1 MAFRDV
7 RLREMRNRLVF
18 RFDPEQDLIAIVVQG
33 ELVEID
39 LNEYRLPQRQQN
51 ACAIGVDFQRV
62 NGDGAIDR

>member
-7 RLREMRNRLVF
+7 RLSEMRNRLVF

-39 LNEYRLPQRQQN
+39 LNDYRPRQRRDTM
-51 ACAIGVDFQRV
+51 GVDFQHV
-62 NGDGAIDR
+62 DGQERTT

>member
-7 RLREMRNRLVF
+7 RLRERRNRLVF

-39 LNEYRLPQRQQN
+39 LNEYRLPHQVQRDT
-51 ACAIGVDFQRV
+51 IGLDFGRV
-62 NGDGAIDR
+62 NGEERG

>member
-18 RFDPEQDLIAIVVQG
+18 RFDPEQDLIAIMVQG

-39 LNEYRLPQRQQN
+39 LNNYRLPHQVRHDT
-51 ACAIGVDFQRV
+51 IGVDFGHV
-62 NGDGAIDR
+62 DGQEPER

>member
-18 RFDPEQDLIAIVVQG
+18 RFDPEHDLIEIVVKG

-39 LNEYRLPQRQQN
+39 LNVYRLPTAQGRDS
-51 ACAIGVDFQRV
+51 IGIDFARV
-62 NGDGAIDR
+62 NGEERGR

>member
-33 ELVEID
+33 ELVQIN
-39 LNEYRLPQRQQN
+39 LNDYRLPHERRHDT
-51 ACAIGVDFQRV
+51 IGLDFARVDGQEPGR
-62 NGDGAIDR
+62 

>member
-7 RLREMRNRLVF
+7 RLRERRNRLVF

-39 LNEYRLPQRQQN
+39 LNQYRLPHQVRRDS
-51 ACAIGVDFQRV
+51 IGVDFGRV
-62 NGDGAIDR
+62 NGEERG

>member
-33 ELVEID
+33 ALVEID
-39 LNEYRLPQRQQN
+39 LNQYRLPHQVRHDT
-51 ACAIGVDFQRV
+51 IGVDFGHV
-62 NGDGAIDR
+62 DGEERR